1 MSTEPTLLQARNIAR
16 RHPDGHRWL
25 LQDVS
30 LEVPAAGRLSIAG
43 PSGSGKTLLLRAL
56 AMLDRLEGGEVRWK
70 GRPVGRDGIPQ
81 FRKAVLYLHQRPALW
96 DETVEAALR
105 APFALAVHQRGQF
118 DRGRIVR
125 LLERL
130 GRDESFLAKRS
141 ADLSGGELQIA
152 ALLRAVQLDPIILL
166 LDEPTAAVD
175 PQTAAAVE
183 ELLGDWV
190 GNSSDGRALV
200 WVTHDAEQARR
211 VADTTLHMRNG
222 TIQGKKGTGP
232 ICRNGP

>member
-1 MSTEPTLLQARNIAR
+1 MPTETTLLTARNIAR

-56 AMLDRLEGGEVRWK
+56 AMLDRLDGGQVRWK
-70 GRPVGRDGIPQ
+70 GQPVTRDSIPQ
-81 FRKAVLYLHQRPALW
+81 FRKAVSYLHQRPALW

-105 APFALAVHQRGQF
+105 APFALAVHHRGQF

-125 LLERL
+125 LLEHL
-130 GRDESFLAKRS
+130 GRDESFLAKRT
-141 ADLSGGELQIA
+141 ADLSGGEMQIA
-152 ALLRAVQLDPIILL
+152 ALLRALQLDPTVLL

-211 VADTTLHMRNG
+211 VAEKTLYMRDGAIRDG
-222 TIQGKKGTGP
+222 TSSTA
-232 ICRNGP
+232 